1 MIYYLTAARLAGA
14 MGGFLATWG
23 KALAGRVT
31 ILSYEQIFSRLPA
44 ALPPGTYIF
53 TCIGRSLGSRN
64 PPSRS
69 RQLVSQLRGELANR
83 YGPGRVLNDP
93 ASSLNRIELLH
104 LLSERGINAF
114 GVYRADEIPV
124 PGQFPVFL
132 RPASGSQWQPL
143 PLLHDP
149 EQYRQAL
156 AQAPSL
162 DDQIVIE
169 FCDTTDRHGIYRKY
183 GAFVIGDR
191 IVPRH
196 LFFSRNWLVKS
207 ADLTGP
213 DQLAEEMAYLES
225 NPHADVLLDACRL
238 ARIGYGRID
247 YAIRDGRAQI
257 WEINTTPTIFNPP
270 GPDDAVRARAHEHFV
285 AAFAAALNAIDPDR
299 HHPLSTALNR
309 KR

>member
-1 MIYYLTAARLAGA
+1 

-53 TCIGRSLGSRN
+53 TCLGRSLGSRN

-69 RQLVSQLRGELANR
+69 RQLVSQLRSELANR
-83 YGPGRVLNDP
+83 YGPGCALNDP

-104 LLSERGINAF
+104 LLSKRGINAF
-114 GVYRADEIPV
+114 GIYRAGEIPE
-124 PGQFPVFL
+124 PGHFPVFL

-143 PLLHDP
+143 PLLQDR
-149 EQYRQAL
+149 EEYRQAL

-169 FCDTTDRHGIYRKY
+169 FCDTRDHLGIYRKY

-196 LFFSRNWLVKS
+196 LFFSREWLVKS

-238 ARIGYGRID
+238 AHIGYGRID
-247 YAIRDGRAQI
+247 YAVRDGRVQI

-299 HHPLSTALNR
+299 HQPLSTALDG

>member
-23 KALAGRVT
+23 KALAGRIT
-31 ILSYEQIFSRLPA
+31 ILPYEQIFSRLPA

-53 TCIGRSLGSRN
+53 TCLGRSLGGRN

-69 RQLVSQLRGELANR
+69 RQLVSQLRGELASR
-83 YGPGRVLNDP
+83 YGTRCVINDP
-93 ASSLNRIELLH
+93 AASLNRVELLH

-114 GVYRADEIPV
+114 RVHRAGDIPA
-124 PGQFPVFL
+124 PEHFPVFL

-143 PLLHDP
+143 PLLHDRA
-149 EQYRQAL
+149 EYRQAL
-156 AQAPSL
+156 AQVVSL

-169 FCDTTDRHGIYRKY
+169 FCDTKDHHGIYRKY
-183 GAFVIGDR
+183 GAFVVGDR

-225 NPHADVLLDACRL
+225 NPHADVLLNACRL
-238 ARIGYGRID
+238 AHIGYGRID
-247 YAIRDGRAQI
+247 YALRDGRVQI

-270 GPDDAVRARAHEHFV
+270 GPDDAVRAHAHEHFV
-285 AAFAAALNAIDPDR
+285 AAFSAALNALEHDR
-299 HHPLSTALNR
+299 HQPFSTDLDR